1 MKAILT
7 ILFLVVFPV
16 LAKAGDMTASAFS
29 AMLENATLEG
39 TWAPVAGERI
49 GEEKADRYR
58 IARAV
63 EKGEGKWDIVWK
75 VRHEGRLVD
84 YPIAAG
90 VKFAGDVAVLVL
102 DTVPV
107 GDGGAWSARV
117 MFHDGVYTGR
127 WWNAAGKGGTVSGV
141 VKRG

>member
-1 MKAILT
+1 MKTTLSCLCLL
-7 ILFLVVFPV
+7 LFPF
-16 LAKAGDMTASAFS
+16 LARSGEMTAAIFS

-39 TWAPVAGERI
+39 TWAPVAGDRV
-49 GEEKADRYR
+49 GEEKGDRYQ

-63 EKGEGKWDIVWK
+63 EKDGEKWDIVWK
-75 VRHEGRLVD
+75 VRHQGRIVD
-84 YPIAAG
+84 YPIAAV

-102 DTVPV
+102 DEVPV
-107 GDGGAWSARV
+107 GDGGTWSARV

-127 WWNAAGKGGTVSGV
+127 WWNGQGKGGTVSGL